1 MVRKTFIIVV
11 FGLMLLLSGCQKK
24 DVSVTNSSQ
33 ALPETN
39 LSNLEVNTEKEELIF
54 DLYDSLYSAYNDMV
68 KIYNCDEFSDDE
80 LNEKFSQARELILKF
95 KEIDIMQ
102 LSEADI
108 ANLES
113 EISESLEWLTS
124 EELLNR
130 IYLLQTESDPEP
142 FILVTDDTWK
152 KLEKTKSDL
161 LSMLSFD
168 LSGKDSL
175 LVTGATDY
183 LSTLQNIVRDN
194 ITEEVAES
202 IIAQL
207 EAYIYNLS

>member
-1 MVRKTFIIVV
+1 MKNF
-11 FGLMLLLSGCQKK
+11 
-24 DVSVTNSSQ
+24 
-33 ALPETN
+33 
-39 LSNLEVNTEKEELIF
+39 
-54 DLYDSLYSAYNDMV
+54 
-68 KIYNCDEFSDDE
+68 
-80 LNEKFSQARELILKF
+80 
-95 KEIDIMQ
+95 
-102 LSEADI
+102 
-108 ANLES
+108 
-113 EISESLEWLTS
+113 LTG
-124 EELLNR
+124 
-130 IYLLQTESDPEP
+130 LQTESDPEP

-168 LSGKDSL
+168 LSEKDPL